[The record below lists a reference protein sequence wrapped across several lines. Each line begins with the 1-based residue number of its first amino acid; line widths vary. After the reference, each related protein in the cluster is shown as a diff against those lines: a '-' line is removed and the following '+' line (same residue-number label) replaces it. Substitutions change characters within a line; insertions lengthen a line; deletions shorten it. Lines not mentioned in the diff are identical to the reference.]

1 MQSIEQIVE
10 QHEILVKRV
19 VYKLNL
25 YQNVEDYLQIGR
37 IALWECVGDYD
48 ESLGE
53 FEMFAY
59 MRIKYAIIHAL
70 KQAKKYEQFE
80 VVMEQDKIQ
89 FQLDQ
94 QEESGKEERYPDW
107 FALLN
112 DEERIYLK
120 MIYYEGKTTEEVAN
134 LFGYSYEAMKKR
146 RQRLM
151 KKLKQLV
158 PKEALH

>member
-10 QHEILVKRV
+10 QHETLVKRV
-19 VYKLNL
+19 VFKLNL
-25 YQNVEDYLQIGR
+25 YQKLEDYLQIGR
-37 IALWECVGDYD
+37 IALWECIEDYD
-48 ESLGE
+48 ESLGA

-80 VVMEQDKIQ
+80 VVMEQEKLH

-94 QEESGKEERYPDW
+94 QEGNGKEERYSDW

-112 DEERIYLK
+112 DDERIYLK
-120 MIYYEGKTTEEVAN
+120 MIYYEGKTTEDVAKH
-134 LFGYSYEAMKKR
+134 FGISYEAMKKR

-158 PKEALH
+158 PKEELH